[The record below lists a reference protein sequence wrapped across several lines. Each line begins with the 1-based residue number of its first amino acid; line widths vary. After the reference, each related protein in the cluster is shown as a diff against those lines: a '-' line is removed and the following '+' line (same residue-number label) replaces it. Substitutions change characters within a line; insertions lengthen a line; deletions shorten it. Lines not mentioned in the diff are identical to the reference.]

1 MKKRRKKL
9 LPTSPQEWLNHAM
22 SDLALARLGMNSN
35 DVLPEQVCFHAQQA
49 VEKAI
54 KSVLLHN
61 KIPFP
66 LVHDLE
72 VLINIARHEK
82 LQLPAWAENVAVLTQ
97 YAVET
102 RYPGLWE
109 DIKET
114 DVTKALKI
122 AQKAVEW
129 AKSVVEHKNK

>member
-1 MKKRRKKL
+1 
-9 LPTSPQEWLNHAM
+9 LPASPQEWLNHAM

-61 KIPFP
+61 KITFP

-72 VLINIARHEK
+72 VLINMPDMRSFSF
-82 LQLPAWAENVAVLTQ
+82 LPGSKMWLC
-97 YAVET
+97 
-102 RYPGLWE
+102 
-109 DIKET
+109 
-114 DVTKALKI
+114 
-122 AQKAVEW
+122 
-129 AKSVVEHKNK
+129 

>member
-1 MKKRRKKL
+1 
-9 LPTSPQEWLNHAM
+9 
-22 SDLALARLGMNSN
+22 
-35 DVLPEQVCFHAQQA
+35 
-49 VEKAI
+49 
-54 KSVLLHN
+54 
-61 KIPFP
+61 
-66 LVHDLE
+66 
-72 VLINIARHEK
+72 
-82 LQLPAWAENVAVLTQ
+82 VLTQ

-129 AKSVVEHKNK
+129 AKSVVEHKNKRM